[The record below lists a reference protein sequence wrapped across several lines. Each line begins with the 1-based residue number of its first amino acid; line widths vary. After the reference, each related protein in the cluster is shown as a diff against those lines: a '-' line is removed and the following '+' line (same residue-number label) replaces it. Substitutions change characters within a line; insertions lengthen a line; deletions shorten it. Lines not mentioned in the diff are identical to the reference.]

1 MLIIE
6 GGEIIHIAK
15 NIHQI
20 YFKISHQKFELFIR
34 LKGIISKQLKNL
46 IFRTKMSAKQ
56 SMSITQALPELKLL
70 DKRMQKIINDVE
82 RWVTIRH
89 TNAPVDV
96 EKHRKETE
104 AAFQSHQDL
113 VKRRDAIKKA
123 IVISNAVTRVKVG
136 TWEGTVAEAIEYK
149 NSIKYKQY
157 LVERMRE
164 TLMEK
169 RSEYERL
176 KEQVDGRLERLLTS
190 ELGKDVKTNPETITA
205 LTNTFR
211 ENNKVELV
219 DPLDLSKRVTEME
232 EEIDSFVTNVDWVLS
247 ESNGKTMIEV

>member
-1 MLIIE
+1 
-6 GGEIIHIAK
+6 
-15 NIHQI
+15 
-20 YFKISHQKFELFIR
+20 
-34 LKGIISKQLKNL
+34 
-46 IFRTKMSAKQ
+46 MSSKQ

-70 DKRMQKIINDVE
+70 DKRMKKIIYDVD
-82 RWVTIRH
+82 RWVTVRH
-89 TNAPVDV
+89 TSAPVDV

-104 AAFQSHQDL
+104 SAFQSYQDL
-113 VKRRDAIKKA
+113 VKRRDTIKKA
-123 IVISNAVTRVKVG
+123 IVLSNAVTRVKVG

-149 NSIKYKQY
+149 NSIRFKHE
-157 LVERMRE
+157 LVDKMKDV
-164 TLMEK
+164 LVDK
-169 RSEYERL
+169 RSEYNSL

-219 DPLDLSKRVTEME
+219 DPLDIAKRVAEME
-232 EEIDSFVTNVDWVLS
+232 EEVDSFLTNVDWVLS